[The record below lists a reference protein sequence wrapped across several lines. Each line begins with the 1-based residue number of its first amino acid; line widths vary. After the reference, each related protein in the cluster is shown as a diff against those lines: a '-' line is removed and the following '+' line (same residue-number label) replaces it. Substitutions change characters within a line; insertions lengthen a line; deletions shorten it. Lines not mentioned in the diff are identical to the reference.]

1 MDILLSLCPWFIVRE
16 LLLSTREKVGLVV
29 AMSLGA
35 LTGIVVILRA
45 FILWLLR
52 NEDQYRT
59 SKSNLY
65 LQKSVRRANSQLVA
79 FAFLI
84 ISVIL
89 EPSITIIAQAIPM
102 FRVMFAKAKEARTMD
117 AYRVA
122 DALGNTSNAHSRQ
135 RTWNKKAVT
144 CSETHA
150 RKEPD
155 EELLHVRVEQTVQ
168 LSTIS
173 ASAASGASEDGDD
186 IVYAG
191 RRQATKIW

>member
-1 MDILLSLCPWFIVRE
+1 MDVLLSLCPWFIIRE
-16 LLLSTREKVGLVV
+16 LLLSVREKVGLVV

-52 NEDQYRT
+52 DEDQYRT
-59 SKSNLY
+59 SNSSLS
-65 LQKSVRRANSQLVA
+65 LQGSVRRANSQVVA

-102 FRVMFAKAKEARTMD
+102 LRVMFAKAKMVRT
-117 AYRVA
+117 ANAFRVT
-122 DALGNTSNAHSRQ
+122 DGNTSNAHSRQ
-135 RTWNKKAVT
+135 RTRNRKAVSAT
-144 CSETHA
+144 QP

-168 LSTIS
+168 LSTTS
-173 ASAASGASEDGDD
+173 VSAAASRTSEDGDD
-186 IVYAG
+186 IVHAG